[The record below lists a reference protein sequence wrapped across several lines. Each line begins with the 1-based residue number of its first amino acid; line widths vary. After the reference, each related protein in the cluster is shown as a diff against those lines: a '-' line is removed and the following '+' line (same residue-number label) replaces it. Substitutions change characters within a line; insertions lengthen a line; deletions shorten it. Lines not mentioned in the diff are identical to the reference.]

1 MTPLT
6 AIQSKLERSCLEKH
20 FAEKN
25 RFITPSNTD
34 GQRWTTPVQTG
45 LPEGQTGQRQHR
57 KEGC

>member
-6 AIQSKLERSCLEKH
+6 GIQSKLERSCLSILFTRE
-20 FAEKN
+20 N
-25 RFITPSNTD
+25 RFITPPKTD
-34 GQRWTTPVQTG
+34 GQRWTAPVQTG